1 MIRYFIHRLILMA
14 FVLFIVITVTF
25 FVSILSPGDPSSL
38 WAGNHPTEEQLEA
51 ARKKFSLD
59 KPVYVQYAKYVGQI
73 LKLNLGTSIRTQQPV
88 SQELTS
94 RFLATFELVTF
105 SFIVALTLGFSIGI
119 YVAIN
124 ANTATDYFFR
134 GFSYLGMAFPAFWL
148 GMILQLI
155 FFGYLELLP
164 LQGRTSFLDTY
175 HNHKGLFLIN
185 SFISGDWDRLI
196 DTLLHLALPATTLAI
211 SIIGIIVRTVRSA
224 ALDTV
229 DQNHFTTFLSYGF
242 SRSEAFKKLAYKNT
256 LIPFSTVSGLS
267 YGLLLGGTFLL
278 EVIFDWPGLGQFSAL
293 SIITN
298 DYPAIMGA
306 TLLYAL
312 IYISVNII
320 IDLLY
325 VLIDPRVNVE

>member
-1 MIRYFIHRLILMA
+1 M
-14 FVLFIVITVTF
+14 
-25 FVSILSPGDPSSL
+25 
-38 WAGNHPTEEQLEA
+38 
-51 ARKKFSLD
+51 
-59 KPVYVQYAKYVGQI
+59 
-73 LKLNLGTSIRTQQPV
+73 
-88 SQELTS
+88 
-94 RFLATFELVTF
+94 
-105 SFIVALTLGFSIGI
+105 
-119 YVAIN
+119 
-124 ANTATDYFFR
+124 
-134 GFSYLGMAFPAFWL
+134 
-148 GMILQLI
+148 
-155 FFGYLELLP
+155 
-164 LQGRTSFLDTY
+164 
-175 HNHKGLFLIN
+175 
-185 SFISGDWDRLI
+185 
-196 DTLLHLALPATTLAI
+196 LHLALPATTLAI

-293 SIITN
+293 SILTN

>member
-1 MIRYFIHRLILMA
+1 MA

-25 FVSILSPGDPSSL
+25 FVSVLSPGEPASL
-38 WAGNHPTEEQLEA
+38 WAGNHPNEEQLEE

-59 KPVYVQYAKYVGQI
+59 KPVYIQYAKYVGQV
-73 LKLNLGTSIRTQQPV
+73 LKLNLGISIRTQQPV
-88 SQELTS
+88 SQELAS

-105 SFIVALTLGFSIGI
+105 SFIVALILGFPIGI

-124 ANTATDYFFR
+124 ANTPADYFFR

-164 LQGRTSFLDTY
+164 LQGRTSFLDAY

-229 DQNHFTTFLSYGF
+229 HQNHFTTFLSYGF
-242 SRSEAFKKLAYKNT
+242 SRSETFKKLAYKNT

-293 SIITN
+293 SILTN